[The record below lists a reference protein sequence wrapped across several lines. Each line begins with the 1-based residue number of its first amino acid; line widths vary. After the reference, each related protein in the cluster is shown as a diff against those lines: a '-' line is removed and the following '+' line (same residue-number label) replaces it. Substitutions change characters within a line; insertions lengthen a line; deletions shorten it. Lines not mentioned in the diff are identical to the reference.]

1 MGLETVHADALERL
15 HKRMTIDQFVG
26 AADALRRRGILVR
39 VFLLMAPPFVPADEQ
54 REWLLRSVDAAFDC
68 GASVVTLIPTRTG
81 NGALDALSVNGL
93 FREPTLDDV
102 ERDVDAALASVRGR
116 GRLFVDVWD
125 LDRFA
130 QCPECINARRD
141 RLHRMNLE
149 QRILPPIVCAQHVR
163 SVRL

>member
-15 HKRMTIDQFVG
+15 NKRMTIDQFAG

-81 NGALDALSVNGL
+81 NGALEELWANGF
-93 FREPTLDDV
+93 FRQPTLDDV
-102 ERDVDAALASVRGR
+102 EQSVDAALEASRGR

-130 QCPECINARRD
+130 QCRECLNARRD